1 MNFISDIEKK
11 DSVKIVSFLKEKYQ
25 RGVDLLRFH
34 QDILKILKDIYIY
47 NLTSDENLLE
57 VLNKEDIKDI
67 QLSNGVL
74 NHHINT
80 LMTRFREYR
89 YTDDVLTNCEL
100 SFLSLISDEQIEFSP
115 REKTV
120 RQEEKNTVTKENK
133 EELLSSPTLIEV
145 SDKEEK
151 KEKEKDEKRITADD
165 SEIVN
170 LMLRSKKEDRIEINS
185 LWDNLQKELRGKNKI
200 IAASIYSSRLRLVD
214 NQDKIILLSSSIK
227 TEIEKLNPM
236 SVQKKISSLL
246 SSCFNRDYNL
256 LIISEEQFKRATE
269 LYKSGEYKESKR
281 PNIVFDDNEKRA
293 SDEFVSSLFEE

>member
-1 MNFISDIEKK
+1 
-11 DSVKIVSFLKEKYQ
+11 
-25 RGVDLLRFH
+25 
-34 QDILKILKDIYIY
+34 
-47 NLTSDENLLE
+47 
-57 VLNKEDIKDI
+57 
-67 QLSNGVL
+67 
-74 NHHINT
+74 
-80 LMTRFREYR
+80 MTRFREYR

-100 SFLSLISDEQIEFSP
+100 SFLSLVKDEQIEFSP

-120 RQEEKNTVTKENK
+120 RQEEKNTVTKESK

>member
-1 MNFISDIEKK
+1 M
-11 DSVKIVSFLKEKYQ
+11 
-25 RGVDLLRFH
+25 
-34 QDILKILKDIYIY
+34 
-47 NLTSDENLLE
+47 
-57 VLNKEDIKDI
+57 
-67 QLSNGVL
+67 
-74 NHHINT
+74 
-80 LMTRFREYR
+80 
-89 YTDDVLTNCEL
+89 
-100 SFLSLISDEQIEFSP
+100 
-115 REKTV
+115 
-120 RQEEKNTVTKENK
+120 
-133 EELLSSPTLIEV
+133 IEV

>member
-1 MNFISDIEKK
+1 MTFISAIEKK
-11 DSVKIVSFLKEKYQ
+11 DSVKIISFLKEKYQ

-170 LMLRSKKEDRIEINS
+170 LMLRSKKEDRIEV
-185 LWDNLQKELRGKNKI
+185 DKN
-200 IAASIYSSRLRLVD
+200 
-214 NQDKIILLSSSIK
+214 
-227 TEIEKLNPM
+227 TH
-236 SVQKKISSLL
+236 
-246 SSCFNRDYNL
+246 
-256 LIISEEQFKRATE
+256 
-269 LYKSGEYKESKR
+269 
-281 PNIVFDDNEKRA
+281 
-293 SDEFVSSLFEE
+293 

>member
-1 MNFISDIEKK
+1 
-11 DSVKIVSFLKEKYQ
+11 
-25 RGVDLLRFH
+25 
-34 QDILKILKDIYIY
+34 
-47 NLTSDENLLE
+47 
-57 VLNKEDIKDI
+57 
-67 QLSNGVL
+67 
-74 NHHINT
+74 
-80 LMTRFREYR
+80 MTRFREYR

-100 SFLSLISDEQIEFSP
+100 SFLSLISNEQIEFSP

-246 SSCFNRDYNL
+246 SSCFNRDYSL